1 MVPVPYRRPRT
12 VLTIANF
19 NMHCGIDGWGRP
31 FDYVS
36 VIGSLEADVIVLEE
50 TWAAGRDG
58 QNEQPGQAQEAAR
71 SLGYQVV
78 AQTMGEGYRIG
89 PRDDANEHW
98 MPRQAFAD
106 HNKSLYFDCLRA
118 IRPATLELPRFKESE
133 RGRFGMAVLVRPDY
147 PIEDRRILS
156 LPTLKRDRVRRCV
169 IVVDLT
175 VEGRPIS
182 VAGTHMAHL
191 YQGSPKH
198 YRLIGQRL
206 KAEARPDAV
215 LSGDM
220 NLWGPGVRLLLPGGW
235 HRAVRGASWPTEHPH
250 SQIDH
255 ILVRGA
261 LQPVS
266 GKVFGDSGSD
276 HRPIRAEI
284 SLG

>member
-1 MVPVPYRRPRT
+1 
-12 VLTIANF
+12 VLSIANF

-31 FDYVS
+31 FDYLG
-36 VIGSLEADVIVLEE
+36 VIRSLDADVIVLEE

-58 QNEQPGQAQEAAR
+58 LHEQPGQAEEIAG

-89 PRDDANEHW
+89 PQPDANEHW
-98 MPRQAFAD
+98 MPRRAFAD
-106 HNKSLYFDCLRA
+106 RNKSLYFDCVRA
-118 IRPATLELPRFKESE
+118 IRPATKEMTRFTESE
-133 RGRFGMAVLVRPDY
+133 PGRFGMAVLVRPDY
-147 PIEDRRILS
+147 PIEDSRIVD
-156 LPTLKRDRVRRCV
+156 LPTLRRDRVRRCLV
-169 IVVDLT
+169 LVDLR
-175 VEGRPIS
+175 VDGVPLS

-191 YQGSPKH
+191 VQGSPKH
-198 YRLIGQRL
+198 YRLIGHHL
-206 KAEARPDAV
+206 TTEARPNAV
-215 LSGDM
+215 LAGDM
-220 NLWGPGVRLLLPGGW
+220 NLWGPGVRYFLRGW

-261 LQPVS
+261 LTPIS
-266 GKVFGDSGSD
+266 GRVFEDAGSD